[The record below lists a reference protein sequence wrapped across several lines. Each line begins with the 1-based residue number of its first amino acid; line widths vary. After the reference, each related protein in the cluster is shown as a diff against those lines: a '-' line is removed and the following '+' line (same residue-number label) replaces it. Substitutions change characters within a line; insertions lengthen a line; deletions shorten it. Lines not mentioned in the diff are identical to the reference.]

1 MTASNSTKLKP
12 NKPYP
17 EYPLFAHVNGQ
28 WRRKI
33 DWQELVRAT
42 AL

>member
-1 MTASNSTKLKP
+1 MTAPNSTKLKP

-17 EYPLFAHVNGQ
+17 EYPLSAHVNGQ
-28 WRRKI
+28 RRRKI